1 MKLGIFIFPSLALL
15 ACVAHGQTYTWKNT
29 AGGSWDVAS
38 NWDTNPSVPVF
49 GPGVVVDFSTLNIT
63 GSTKLLNL
71 GSTGKVVGKI
81 KFGDTAPSHQWEIV
95 AQNGPLT
102 LSTTAGQPEI
112 EVKDWSS
119 VITVNVAGSQG
130 FTKTGSNILRLN
142 NTTNAIT
149 GEILVSAGTLQI
161 RDGTTN
167 NPAVFAAAS
176 MGSRSLR
183 IAAPGI
189 LDLFRVDASGTQNI
203 TWSLPAI
210 TLENGGVL
218 RFRNNNAATYNH
230 SLAANLAIIGTG
242 GGTIQNNGG
251 TGVQSITLGGAL
263 SGTSPLAYAVGA
275 GTTRQLTVSSSANSF
290 SGNWTVT
297 HAGAGSAI
305 LRAGAAGALGT
316 GTVTLKANAHL
327 LSGAGGSLDSLGGV
341 TLDGAGAVL
350 DLANQSWQNPA
361 ASLTVTNG
369 LVLVGGG
376 QVSVGTLAMGGGEI
390 RITVADEASPAVTT
404 AGNAN
409 FGGRNLAVTLG
420 VSPIGKVFELV
431 RYGGTLSNP
440 PAVVL
445 GGNAGRLT
453 AVVDNGSG
461 SNDSIR
467 LSFVGTVADL
477 VWSGAVSNVW
487 DDNTTAN
494 FLNGGS
500 PDVFRAFDN
509 VRFDDSSA
517 VNTVSLPVSLNASLV
532 TFDHSTVD
540 YTLDGAG
547 AIAGPAA
554 LAKFGSGTLTLN
566 TANNFLGPVGINE
579 GGIVLGHAA
588 ALGATV
594 PKTVTVETGAFLD
607 FNGVAPGTAR
617 GYLYRIAGDG
627 AGGGALVNNST
638 TGLNENAGVLD
649 LELLGDA
656 SVGGTGRFDIGLTG
670 GPSGGASGG
679 IQGNGHTLTKTGSNT
694 IYLRGPAQQVT
705 FVVAEGVLGVQDDQ
719 GVLGGASGNVTVNG
733 GARLEVYQSLSVATP
748 LRLEANAS
756 ISSTGSG
763 GGNWSGP
770 VTLGGSASV
779 SVPAA
784 PLTISGAIG
793 EAGGS
798 FELRKEGGNLLTL
811 AGANAHSGGTVVL
824 GGQVT
829 AGSDTAFGSGTVT
842 VERDDPAGPALRINL
857 ANVTI
862 GNDLLLNSNA
872 GTVGRGVL
880 STANGNTLSVVTGNI
895 TLARAPS
902 DGGTFSAFDGG
913 TLRILGAIW
922 STNGV
927 NPLARSGTIEIG
939 DGQGDYTVFGHGEGT
954 LRLLSP
960 NALVTTARLV
970 TAINGACTLDLN
982 GNYQT
987 LAGLSRQNNFASTV
1001 TNSSLTPVV
1010 LTIDAATATT
1020 FGGVIEDGA
1029 GGVEII
1035 KSGPEP
1041 WTLGGANTYTGTTT
1055 VYQGTLRIDGDQS
1068 SATGAITVNGAQSTL
1083 AGSGSVGGEVLVA
1096 NGATLAPGGQ
1106 GSGLLT
1112 AAQPVTLQSGATF
1125 RATLD
1130 SRARS
1135 LSGLVR
1141 ESNIVIGDGVVLEVE
1156 DVAASPA
1163 AIPVGTVLV
1172 LIDYSRNSPAVTLQG
1187 MFAGLP
1193 EGTPLVIGA
1202 NGFTI
1207 SYADPDRVTLT
1218 ATGVEDPYLRWCTD
1232 PAFGLVSGV
1241 NDGFTQDADG
1251 DGFANGLEWIL
1262 GGNPSLYAAAP
1273 LVAAT
1278 RLPGGG
1284 LRLTFTREPDSL
1296 VSADLRVEFD
1306 ADLAAP
1312 WNSAAI
1318 GAASS
1323 GPDANGVTVDIN
1335 TTTNPHQVTVT
1346 IPATNQQAGRLFAR
1360 LATELR

>member
-15 ACVAHGQTYTWKNT
+15 ACVAHGQTYVWKNT
-29 AGGSWDVAS
+29 AGGSWDVAG

-81 KFGDTAPSHQWEIV
+81 KFGDTTPSHQWEIV
-95 AQNGPLT
+95 AQNGPLK
-102 LSTTAGQPEI
+102 LETTAGQPEI

-130 FTKTGSNILRLN
+130 FIKTGSNILRLN
-142 NTTNAIT
+142 NTANAIT

-161 RDGTTN
+161 RDGSTN
-167 NPAVFAAAS
+167 NPAVFAGGT
-176 MGSRSLR
+176 MGQRSLR
-183 IAAPGI
+183 ITAPGSI

-230 SLAANLAIIGTG
+230 SLAAGLAIGTG

-251 TGVQSITLGGAL
+251 TGVQNITLGGAL

-275 GTTRQLTVSSSANSF
+275 GTTRQLTVASAANSF

-305 LRAGAAGALGT
+305 LGAGAVGALGT
-316 GTVTLKANAHL
+316 GTVTLNANARL
-327 LSGAGGSLDSLGGV
+327 LSGVEGSLDSLAGV
-341 TLDGAGAVL
+341 TVAQAGSVL
-350 DLANQSWQNPA
+350 DLANQSWRNPA

-494 FLNGGS
+494 FLNGS
-500 PDVFRAFDN
+500 LPDVFRAFDN

-517 VNTVSLPVSLNASLV
+517 VNTVSLPVSLNASMV
-532 TFDHSTVD
+532 TFDHSTVN
-540 YTLDGAG
+540 YTLTGAG

-554 LAKFGSGTLTLN
+554 LAKYGSGTLTLN
-566 TANNFLGPVGINE
+566 TANSFLGPVGING

-588 ALGATV
+588 ALGAAA
-594 PKTVTVETGAFLD
+594 PKTVTVEAGAFLD

-638 TGLNENAGVLD
+638 TGLNENAGVLN

-656 SVGGTGRFDIGLTG
+656 SVGGTGRFDIGLAGSAT
-670 GPSGGASGG
+670 SG

-705 FVVAEGVLGVQDDQ
+705 FVVAEGVLGVQDDA
-719 GVLGGASGNVTVNG
+719 GVLGGASGDVTVNG

-811 AGANAHSGGTVVL
+811 AGANTHSGGTLVL

-829 AGSDTAFGSGTVT
+829 AGTDTAFGSGTVT
-842 VERDDPAGPALRINL
+842 VERDDPAGPAVRINL

-872 GTVGRGVL
+872 STVGRGVL

-895 TLARAPS
+895 TLARAPG

-922 STNGV
+922 STNDV

-954 LRLLSP
+954 LRLLSA
-960 NALVTTARLV
+960 NALVPTARLV
-970 TAINGACTLDLN
+970 TAIHGACTLDLN
-982 GNYQT
+982 GNDQT
-987 LAGLSRQNNFASTV
+987 LAGLGRQNNFASTV
-1001 TNSSLTPVV
+1001 TNSSPTPVV

-1029 GGVEII
+1029 GGVGIL
-1035 KSGPEP
+1035 KSGPEA

-1068 SATGAITVNGAQSTL
+1068 SATGAITVNGAQSAL
-1083 AGSGSVGGEVLVA
+1083 AGSGSVGGEILVA

-1112 AAQPVTLQSGATF
+1112 AAQPVTLQNGATF

-1130 SRARS
+1130 SGARS
-1135 LSGLVR
+1135 LSGLVC
-1141 ESNIVIGDGVVLEVE
+1141 ESNIVIEDGVALEVE
-1156 DVAASPA
+1156 DIAASPA
-1163 AIPVGTVLV
+1163 AIPAGTVLV

-1187 MFAGLP
+1187 TFAGLP

-1218 ATGVEDPYLRWCTD
+1218 ATGVEDPYLRWCAD
-1232 PAFGLVSGV
+1232 PAFGLVPGV

-1262 GGNPSLYAAAP
+1262 GGNPSLHDAAP

-1284 LRLTFTREPDSL
+1284 LRLVFTREPDSL

-1312 WNSAAI
+1312 WNSVAI
-1318 GAASS
+1318 GAAGS